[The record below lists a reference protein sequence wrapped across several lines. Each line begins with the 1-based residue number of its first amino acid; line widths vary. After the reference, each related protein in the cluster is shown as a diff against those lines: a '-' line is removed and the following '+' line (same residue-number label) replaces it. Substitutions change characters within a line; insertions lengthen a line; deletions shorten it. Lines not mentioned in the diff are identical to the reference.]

1 LILTGY
7 EHMLVINMPRPVI
20 PRQVLGTLPAVTFT
34 PGAAPPASLGR
45 AGLTL
50 DGLEALRLADLEG
63 LYQEEAARRMGV
75 SRATFARV
83 LADARRQVADA
94 LVNSK
99 ALAIS
104 GGVVDPRLAEVWP
117 CPVHGEGRRRGR
129 GCRCD
134 TGVEGPPRRRYRS
147 GWESPPAR

>member
-1 LILTGY
+1 
-7 EHMLVINMPRPVI
+7 MPRPLI
-20 PRQVLGTLPAVTFT
+20 PRQVSDTLPAATF
-34 PGAAPPASLGR
+34 APEPAR
-45 AGLTL
+45 ATGLEPARLTL

-83 LADARRQVADA
+83 LAGARRQVADA
-94 LVNSK
+94 LVNGK
-99 ALAIS
+99 ALSIS
-104 GGVVDPRLAEVWP
+104 GGVIDPRLAEAWP

-134 TGVEGPPRRRYRS
+134 TDGERPYRHRSWAGWGGPS
-147 GWESPPAR
+147 AR